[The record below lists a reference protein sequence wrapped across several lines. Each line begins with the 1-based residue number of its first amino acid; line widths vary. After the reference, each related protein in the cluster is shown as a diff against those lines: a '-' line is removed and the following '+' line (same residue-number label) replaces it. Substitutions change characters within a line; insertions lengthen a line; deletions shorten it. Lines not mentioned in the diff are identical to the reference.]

1 MNIHVSGVSVLK
13 AVRTNKMYFVI
24 LLIIISNETNSYLN
38 DCLVL
43 AIDKFGSKVDN
54 LSGNA
59 SFDMLCGRIG
69 K

>member
-1 MNIHVSGVSVLK
+1 MLLELASSKLLERIF
-13 AVRTNKMYFVI
+13 AI
-24 LLIIISNETNSYLN
+24 LFIIIFNETNSYLN
-38 DCLVL
+38 DYLVL
-43 AIDKFGSKVDN
+43 AIDKAGSKVDY